1 MAFDIR
7 EHTDRA
13 SAITPDDVDPAAFRD
28 RPLSPHTS
36 RCLRYL
42 CDVERYTI
50 RHLRDLLVTP
60 SHTEPVVTE
69 FLTGWAFQ
77 EFWLGE
83 TLDAIISQHGAGQA
97 SPPATNTV
105 QRVVQEVRDRIG
117 PVRQSLLANLIGED
131 FVAIH
136 MAWAYVDTG
145 VMSAAYRSAAGA
157 DDHRPLAEIA
167 QRAADLKESH
177 REFYA
182 GQAVARLGR
191 SPRARMLARQAL
203 TYLWRPPGAAFHP
216 RKETRFVLN
225 HLFDGDVARSLD
237 QTLNTLP
244 GLEGLRIVSSAMAT
258 FGVIRS

>member
-13 SAITPDDVDPAAFRD
+13 SAITPDDVDTTAFRD
-28 RPLSPHTS
+28 RALGSHTI

-42 CDVERYTI
+42 CTVERYTI

-60 SHTEPVVTE
+60 SHTEPEVTE

-83 TLDAIISQHGAGQA
+83 TLDAIITQHRPHPVN
-97 SPPATNTV
+97 PPVANLV
-105 QRVVQEVRDRIG
+105 QRVVGEVRDRTA

-136 MAWAYVDTG
+136 MAWAHLDTG
-145 VMSAAYRSAAGA
+145 VMSVAYESAAGI
-157 DDHRPLAEIA
+157 DDHWQLAAIA
-167 QRAADLKESH
+167 RRAADLKERH

-182 GQAVARLGR
+182 AQAVARLGR
-191 SPRARMLARQAL
+191 SPRARLLARRAL
-203 TYLWRPPGAAFHP
+203 TYLWRPPGAALHP
-216 RKETRFVLN
+216 RNETKFVIN
-225 HLFDGDVARSLD
+225 RLFDSDQTRSLD
-237 QTLNTLP
+237 KTLDTLP

-258 FGVIRS
+258 LGVIRS

>member
-13 SAITPDDVDPAAFRD
+13 SAITPDDVDLAAFRD
-28 RPLSPHTS
+28 RPLGSHTI
-36 RCLRYL
+36 RWLQYLRN
-42 CDVERYTI
+42 VERYTI

-69 FLTGWAFQ
+69 FLTGWAYQ

-83 TLDAIISQHGAGQA
+83 TLDAIIAQHEPRHVSAPG
-97 SPPATNTV
+97 SSTV
-105 QRVVQEVRDRIG
+105 QRAVQEIRDRIG

-136 MAWAYVDTG
+136 MAWAYVDAG
-145 VMSAAYRSAAGA
+145 VMSAAYRSAAGNG
-157 DDHRPLAEIA
+157 DHRQLAEIA
-167 QRAADLKESH
+167 RRAAGLKESH
-177 REFYA
+177 RDFYA

-191 SPRARMLARQAL
+191 SARARTLARRTL
-203 TYLWRPPGAAFHP
+203 TYLWRPPGAALHQ
-216 RKETRFVLN
+216 RKETKFVLN
-225 HLFDGDVARSLD
+225 HLFDAVEARSLD
-237 QTLNTLP
+237 ETLDTLP

>member
-1 MAFDIR
+1 MAFDMR

-28 RPLSPHTS
+28 RPLNPHTI
-36 RCLRYL
+36 RCLQYL
-42 CDVERYTI
+42 CGVERYTI

-83 TLDAIISQHGAGQA
+83 TLEAIIAQHRPGQA
-97 SPPATNTV
+97 NPPAANTV
-105 QRVVQEVRDRIG
+105 QRVVQEIRDRLG

-136 MAWAYVDTG
+136 MAWAYLDAG
-145 VMSAAYRSAAGA
+145 VMSAAYRSAAGN
-157 DDHRPLAEIA
+157 DDHRQLAEIA
-167 QRAADLKESH
+167 RRAVGLKESH

-182 GQAVARLGR
+182 GQAIERLGR
-191 SPRARMLARQAL
+191 SQRARTLARQAL
-203 TYLWRPPGAAFHP
+203 IYLWRPPGAALHT
-216 RKETRFVLN
+216 RKETRYVLN
-225 HLFDGDVARSLD
+225 HLFDGDEARSLD
-237 QTLNTLP
+237 KTLDTLP
-244 GLEGLRIVSSAMAT
+244 GLERLRIVSSAMAT

>member
-1 MAFDIR
+1 MAFDMR

-13 SAITPDDVDPAAFRD
+13 SAITPDDVDLAAFRD
-28 RPLSPHTS
+28 RPLNPHTI
-36 RCLRYL
+36 RCLQYL
-42 CDVERYTI
+42 CNVERYTI

-83 TLDAIISQHGAGQA
+83 TLEAIITQHRPGEAN
-97 SPPATNTV
+97 PPAAKTV
-105 QRVVQEVRDRIG
+105 QRVVQEIRDRIG

-136 MAWAYVDTG
+136 MAWAYLDAG
-145 VMSAAYRSAAGA
+145 VMSAAYRSATGK
-157 DDHRPLAEIA
+157 DDHWQLADIA
-167 QRAADLKESH
+167 RRAADLKDSH

-182 GQAVARLGR
+182 GQAVERLGR
-191 SPRARMLARQAL
+191 SRRARTLARQAL
-203 TYLWRPPGAAFHP
+203 IYLWRPPGAALHP
-216 RKETRFVLN
+216 RKDTGFVLN
-225 HLFDGDVARSLD
+225 HLFDGDEARSLD
-237 QTLNTLP
+237 KTLDTLP
-244 GLEGLRIVSSAMAT
+244 GLERLRIVSSARAT